1 MKILNIGSCNID
13 FVYALDHFV
22 LPGETQMSSSLQVF
36 PGGKGLNQSIAT
48 ARAGGNVYHAG
59 CVGTDGELLVNTLKE
74 AGVDIT
80 YLETVDAK
88 NGHAIIQV
96 NRAGE
101 NCIFL
106 HKGSNGMVTTALIDR
121 VLEAFS
127 TGDLLLLQN
136 EISNVPYIVDKAYER
151 GLQILFNPSPF
162 DETVVQLPLHKL
174 SYIILNEGEAMVLSG
189 ASSPEAAMAHLRAHY
204 PALGIVLTLGARGC
218 MFAQGERTLF
228 QPSFMVEAVDTTG
241 AGDAFTGYLAAGLAR
256 GDDMAAIL
264 KTACAASAIAV
275 SRHGAAPSIPSRE
288 EVLRLQ
294 KDLKPRAA
302 GSRAD
307 RQRRLLEDYLDN
319 GLRTASLVEL
329 AQKLGYS
336 TVYTGTLVK
345 KLTGHS
351 FTALLQKKRC
361 AVAAQLLSESDLS
374 ISSVIAAVGYENE
387 TFFRKTFKALY
398 GQNPLA
404 YRKSHIIR

>member
-13 FVYALDHFV
+13 FVYALDHIV
-22 LPGETQMSSSLQVF
+22 TPGETQMSTSLQVF

-48 ARAGGNVYHAG
+48 ARAGGDVYHAG
-59 CVGTDGELLVNTLKE
+59 CVGNDGGLLVDTLTE

-80 YLETVDAK
+80 YLQTVDAK

-106 HKGSNGMVTTALIDR
+106 HKGSNGMVDTALIDR
-121 VLEAFS
+121 VLNAFS
-127 TGDLLLLQN
+127 AGDLLLLQN
-136 EISNVPYIVDKAYER
+136 EISNVPYIVDKAHEH
-151 GLQILFNPSPF
+151 GLNILFNPSPF
-162 DETVVQLPLHKL
+162 NETVTQIPLHKL
-174 SYIILNEGEAMVLSG
+174 SYIIVNEGEAMVLAG
-189 ASSPEAAMAHLRAHY
+189 ASSPDAAMSFLRAQY
-204 PALGIVLTLGARGC
+204 PTLGIVLTLGARGC
-218 MFAQGERTLF
+218 MFAQGDFTCF
-228 QPSFMVEAVDTTG
+228 QPAFATTVVDTTG
-241 AGDAFTGYLAAGLAR
+241 AGDTFTGYLAAGLAR
-256 GDDMAAIL
+256 GEDMATIL

-275 SRHGAAPSIPSRE
+275 SRHGAAPSIPLRE

-294 KDLKPRAA
+294 KEMKPRTA

-307 RQRRLLEDYLDN
+307 RQRQQLENYLDAD
-319 GLRTASLVEL
+319 LRTASLVGL
-329 AQKLGYS
+329 AEQLGYS
-336 TVYTGTLVK
+336 PVYTGTLVK

-351 FTALLQKKRC
+351 FTALLQKRRC
-361 AVAAQLLSESDLS
+361 AAAAQMLSDSDLS
-374 ISSVIAAVGYENE
+374 VSAIIAAVGYENE

-404 YRKSHIIR
+404 YRKAHTER

>member
-22 LPGETQMSSSLQVF
+22 TPGETQMSTSLQVF

-48 ARAGGNVYHAG
+48 ARAGGEVYHAG
-59 CVGTDGELLVNTLKE
+59 CVGTDGGLLVDTLTE

-80 YLETVDAK
+80 YLQTVDAK

-106 HKGSNGMVTTALIDR
+106 HKGSNGMVDTALIDR
-121 VLEAFS
+121 VLSHFAA
-127 TGDLLLLQN
+127 GDLLLLQN
-136 EISNVPYIVDKAYER
+136 EINNVPYIVEKAHER
-151 GLQILFNPSPF
+151 GLKILFNPSPF
-162 DETVVQLPLHKL
+162 NETVTQLPLHKL
-174 SYIILNEGEAMVLSG
+174 SYIIVNEGEAMVLSG
-189 ASSPEAAMAHLRAHY
+189 ASSPDAAMAFLRAQY
-204 PALGIVLTLGARGC
+204 PVLGIVLTLGARGC
-218 MFAQGERTLF
+218 MFAQGDFTCF
-228 QPSFMVEAVDTTG
+228 QPAFEATVVDTTG
-241 AGDAFTGYLAAGLAR
+241 AGDTFTGYLAAGLAR
-256 GDDMAAIL
+256 GEEISNIL

-275 SRHGAAPSIPSRE
+275 SRHGAAPSIPLRE

-294 KDLKPRAA
+294 KGLKPRTA

-307 RQRRLLEDYLDN
+307 RQRQRLENYLDSD
-319 GLRTASLVEL
+319 LRTASLIGL
-329 AQKLGYS
+329 AEALGYS
-336 TVYTGTLVK
+336 PVYTGTLVK

-351 FTALLQKKRC
+351 FTALLQKRRC
-361 AVAAQLLSESDLS
+361 AAAAQMLSDSDLS
-374 ISSVIAAVGYENE
+374 VSAIIAAVGYENE

-398 GQNPLA
+398 GKNPLA
-404 YRKSHIIR
+404 YRKAHSER